1 MLFDMGH
8 TIRLAENIMDILHL
22 TNKGNHMNTVKK
34 HYIHNETQ
42 NATQLNDK
50 STVKNKYLIQQ

>member
-1 MLFDMGH
+1 MGH
-8 TIRLAENIMDILHL
+8 TIRLAENIMDILYL

-50 STVKNKYLIQQ
+50 STVKNKYLIQ